1 MNERDYLII
10 EAMVLAA
17 GAFIMATV
25 AIMYIIFD
33 LPVNISLVIIMAF
46 IAFSTFAF
54 GLFCHMKRRIFILEM
69 KALARDHTDPETQRS
84 EK

>member
-54 GLFCHMKRRIFILEM
+54 GLFCHMKRRIYVLEM
-69 KALARDHTDPETQRS
+69 EALAKENR
-84 EK
+84 

>member
-25 AIMYIIFD
+25 GIMYIIFD
-33 LPVNISLVIIMAF
+33 LPINVSLVIIMAF
-46 IAFSTFAF
+46 IAFTTFAF
-54 GLFCHMKRRIFILEM
+54 GLFCHMKRRIFVLEM
-69 KALARDHTDPETQRS
+69 EALAKNHTDPQTSGS

>member
-33 LPVNISLVIIMAF
+33 LPVNISLVIMMSF

-54 GLFCHMKRRIFILEM
+54 GLFCYMKRRIFILEM
-69 KALARDHTDPETQRS
+69 EALAKDNPEKQVN
-84 EK
+84 EQ